1 MSSES
6 SKATTCPEEPP
17 ALSRRPLTLRSRHR
31 EVSFHNLRWQLPLH
45 DLELL
50 EEQGDL
56 LPSAQLPP
64 SVQHLLNDLLLQ
76 ENDQGASS
84 CQYPASSSSPK
95 LTGLRGSEQ
104 SDIRQVTQVT
114 NKSDRPESEQLN

>member
-1 MSSES
+1 M
-6 SKATTCPEEPP
+6 
-17 ALSRRPLTLRSRHR
+17 SRRPLTLRSRHR

-114 NKSDRPESEQLN
+114 NKSDRPESKQLN

>member
-1 MSSES
+1 MASES
-6 SKATTCPEEPP
+6 SRATTFPEEPP
-17 ALSRRPLTLRSRHR
+17 ALSRRPLTLRSRPR
-31 EVSFHNLRWQLPLH
+31 EVSLRNLRQLPLH

-50 EEQGDL
+50 EERGDL